1 MADEILRVEDL
12 SVSYGKGNMISGV
25 NFTVTKGEIVC
36 FLGESGCGKSTLL
49 KAIMNIPEL
58 ETVITKGRII
68 FEGKDI
74 TSFSDKEIRSMAG
87 KNIGMVLQHLGG
99 TFNPLRTF
107 EAQFKE
113 ALYSHDMEYDFEKVK
128 ETFAQ
133 LNLPDAE
140 RIIKSR
146 PYEMS
151 GGMIQRIAIAMT
163 MILGP
168 ELLLCDEPTSA
179 LDVTTQKMAMEQLM
193 KMREILSTTILL
205 VTHNP
210 GIPSMMA
217 DKVGVMYAG
226 HLVEYGKTHQV
237 LHSPAHPYTKAL
249 IGAIPTFDFKLPK
262 GLEGQP
268 PLNGADMEK
277 CAFSERCPI
286 CKEGHCICGNDPYT
300 LKEICKDHCA
310 TCFKRD

>member
-25 NFTVTKGEIVC
+25 NFTVTRGEIVC

-58 ETVITKGRII
+58 ETVITKGDII
-68 FEGKDI
+68 FEGRDI
-74 TSFSDKEIRSMAG
+74 TTYSNKEIRSMAG

-99 TFNPLRTF
+99 AFNPLRTF

-113 ALYSHDMEYDFEKVK
+113 ALSSHDMEYDFEKVK
-128 ETFAQ
+128 ETFDR
-133 LNLPDAE
+133 LNLPDPE

-151 GGMIQRIAIAMT
+151 GGMIQRIAIAVT
-163 MILGP
+163 MLLDP
-168 ELLLCDEPTSA
+168 QLLLCDEPTSA
-179 LDVTTQKMAMEQLM
+179 LDVTTQKKAVQQLM
-193 KMREILSTTILL
+193 KMRDILNTTILL

-210 GIPSMMA
+210 GIPAMMA

-226 HLVEYGKTHQV
+226 HLVEYGVTDKV

-249 IGAIPTFDFKLPK
+249 IGAIPTFNFELPK

-268 PLNGADMEK
+268 PLNGADMED
-277 CAFSERCPI
+277 CAFAPRCELY
-286 CKEGHCICGNDPYT
+286 KDGNCRCADDPYT
-300 LKEICKDHCA
+300 LKEVDENRLS
-310 TCFKRD
+310 TCF

>member
-1 MADEILRVEDL
+1 MADEILKVEDL

-25 NFTVTKGEIVC
+25 TFTVTKGEIVC

-58 ETVITKGRII
+58 ETVITKGNIF

-87 KNIGMVLQHLGG
+87 KSIGMVLQQLGG
-99 TFNPLRTF
+99 AFNPLRSF

-113 ALYSHDMEYDFEKVK
+113 ALSSHDMEYDFERVR
-128 ETFAQ
+128 EVFEQ

-163 MILGP
+163 MILDP
-168 ELLLCDEPTSA
+168 KLLLCDEPTSA
-179 LDVTTQKMAMEQLM
+179 LDVTTQKKAVQQLM
-193 KMREILSTTILL
+193 KMRDLLGTTILL

-226 HLVEYGKTHQV
+226 HLVEYGVTDRV
-237 LHSPAHPYTKAL
+237 LHSPAHPYTRAL
-249 IGAIPTFDFKLPK
+249 IGAIPTFDFELPR

-268 PLNGADMEK
+268 PLDGADMTE
-277 CAFSERCPI
+277 CAFTQRC
-286 CKEGHCICGNDPYT
+286 
-300 LKEICKDHCA
+300 EICKSGKCLCKEEPYVLKEVSEGHFS
-310 TCFKRD
+310 TCF